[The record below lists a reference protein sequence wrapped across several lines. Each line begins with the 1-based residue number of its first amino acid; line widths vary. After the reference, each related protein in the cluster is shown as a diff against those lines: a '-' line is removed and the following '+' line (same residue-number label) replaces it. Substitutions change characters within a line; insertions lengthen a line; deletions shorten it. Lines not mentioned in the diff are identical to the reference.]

1 MKASILAVAATS
13 LLPSAMACLG
23 YTGGV
28 PKPTDHFS
36 NSKVIEVKAGQVYD
50 GKWAKYDRGSGACK
64 GQNEG
69 GK

>member
-1 MKASILAVAATS
+1 
-13 LLPSAMACLG
+13 MACLG

-28 PKPTDHFS
+28 PKPTDHIS
-36 NSKVIEVKAGQVYD
+36 KSKVIEVKAGEVFD